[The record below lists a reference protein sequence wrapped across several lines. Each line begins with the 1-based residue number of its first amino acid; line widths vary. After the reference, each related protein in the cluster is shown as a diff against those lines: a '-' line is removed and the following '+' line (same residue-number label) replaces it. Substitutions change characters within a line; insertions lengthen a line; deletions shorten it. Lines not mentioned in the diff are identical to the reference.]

1 MMLSFG
7 DTPMTKSIL
16 LSLLLV
22 FVYQFDELVRGV
34 HSIWGRLRH
43 KKYHRLSAD
52 TDHYVGTALTIALM
66 PLFLNYAL
74 ASEGALMSKLIFLFA
89 IYLIFALLMTGVG
102 RFIHE
107 LEKSRRYHGV
117 TMLIA
122 GGMTIGRLFIP
133 SIAYVPWET
142 GRERMTYAKL
152 AFLLSI
158 PPLLGLVFR
167 AVYGAY
173 SYEGEVSKYFEALI
187 IVMIGGLFIN
197 IIIHALE
204 HYFKRVNMGI
214 MGYFRVVAGLG
225 IALVLLI

>member
-1 MMLSFG
+1 MI
-7 DTPMTKSIL
+7 KSII

-22 FVYQFDELVRGV
+22 FVYQFDELARGV
-34 HSIWGRLRH
+34 HAIWSRIRH
-43 KKYHRLSAD
+43 KRYHRLAAD

-74 ASEGALMSKLIFLFA
+74 ASDGALAPRLIFLFGV
-89 IYLIFALLMTGVG
+89 YFTFALLMTGVG
-102 RFIHE
+102 RFMHE
-107 LEKSRRYHGV
+107 LGKSRRYHGI

-122 GGMTIGRLFIP
+122 GGMTIGRLFVP
-133 SIAYVPWET
+133 NIAYVPWDT
-142 GRERMTYAKL
+142 GRERMTYARL

-173 SYEGEVSKYFEALI
+173 SYEGEVLKYFDALI
-187 IVMIGGLFIN
+187 IVMIGGLFMN

-204 HYFKRVNMGI
+204 RYFTQTNLGM
-214 MGYFRVVAGLG
+214 MGYFRIVAGIG
-225 IALVLLI
+225 VALFLLF